1 MGTPHFVCRLT
12 VGTMFALLAAM
23 GASAC
28 SVTQPV
34 VTPRYRIQA
43 IDFWEVKKVGLKD
56 AEPTQIAIG
65 QYSGAVIDDGSG
77 ATSGAAYDTRT
88 AEVDALVYAWSD
100 AEPEKPAVEVVLRLL
115 RNEGDLRLPEHLAVA
130 TTPFE
135 CGRLQRKY
143 RHLGQTLSSAD
154 LVKRPGWRTI
164 VVGVRG
170 QGTLVAVIGRVE
182 FQQDLNRYCHNL
194 NNLQVQTQN
203 LLDGLELVAPISR

>member
-1 MGTPHFVCRLT
+1 MIVVCRIT
-12 VGTMFALLAAM
+12 FGALFVLLVAM

-28 SVTQPV
+28 SVTQPI

-56 AEPTQIAIG
+56 GDASHIAIG

-88 AEVDALVYAWSD
+88 AEVDMRVFAWPD
-100 AEPEKPAVEVVLRLL
+100 ADPEIPAVEVALRLL
-115 RNEGDLRLPEHLAVA
+115 QNEADLRLPEHLVVA

-143 RHLGQTLSSAD
+143 RHLGQTLSSED
-154 LVKRPGWRTI
+154 RIKRPGWRTI

-170 QGTLVAVIGRVE
+170 QGSILAVVGRVE
-182 FQQDLNRYCHNL
+182 FQQDLRRYCHNL

-203 LLDGLELVAPISR
+203 ILDGLELVASASR

>member
-1 MGTPHFVCRLT
+1 MRRLA
-12 VGTMFALLAAM
+12 VGTMLALLAAM

-43 IDFWEVKKVGLKD
+43 IDFWDVKKVGLKD
-56 AEPTQIAIG
+56 GEASQITIG

-77 ATSGAAYDTRT
+77 ATSGAVYDSRT
-88 AEVDALVYAWSD
+88 AEVDARVYAWPD
-100 AEPEKPAVEVVLRLL
+100 ADSAIPAVDVALRLL
-115 RNEGDLRLPEHLAVA
+115 RNGGELQLSEHSVVA

-135 CGRLQRKY
+135 CGKLQRKY
-143 RHLGQTLSSAD
+143 RHLGQTLASVD
-154 LVKRPGWRTI
+154 LVKWPGWRTI

-170 QGTLVAVIGRVE
+170 QGSLLAVIGRVE
-182 FQQDLNRYCHNL
+182 FQQDPNRYCHNL

-203 LLDGLELVAPISR
+203 LLDGLELIAPATR